1 MPKATKEASKK
12 SNKDLVSKE
21 TSKIQKKSNT
31 KSVAKKETTTKT
43 VPKKAT
49 KPSNATVS
57 KTSKKAPSKK
67 TSAKAKSSKKTTSK
81 STSSK
86 KSTKKSN
93 TSKINLLEY
102 YDLPYR
108 YNQTIVKVLAQ
119 TPKTLFVYWDVSDE
133 DRKNYIKQYGENFFN
148 TTKPVLIIHN
158 VTMNYTFEIEINDF
172 ANCWYFNIND
182 EKCEYVVEL
191 GRRPKDNNTSIPNNY
206 LYVTSSNKI
215 ESPNGH
221 VLFEKAQKTL
231 YYRDVKTNKNYSKDV
246 ANLEFIKYFGRI
258 YNLTSLYK
266 EIYKDENIFDINNPT
281 STFM

>member
-31 KSVAKKETTTKT
+31 KSVAKKETTTKA

-49 KPSNATVS
+49 NSSNATVS

-81 STSSK
+81 NTSSK

-231 YYRDVKTNKNYSKDV
+231 YYRDVKTNKTYSKDV

>member
-12 SNKDLVSKE
+12 SSKVLVSKE
-21 TSKIQKKSNT
+21 TSKIQKKSNS
-31 KSVAKKETTTKT
+31 KSVAKEKNTAKT
-43 VPKKAT
+43 VSKT
-49 KPSNATVS
+49 LSNSTNATVS
-57 KTSKKAPSKK
+57 KTSKKSPSKKASTKAQSKK
-67 TSAKAKSSKKTTSK
+67 TSPKKITKKLPTSK
-81 STSSK
+81 V
-86 KSTKKSN
+86 
-93 TSKINLLEY
+93 NLLEY

-119 TPKTLFVYWDVSDE
+119 TPKTLFVYWDISDE
-133 DRKNYIKQYGENFFN
+133 DRKNYIKQYGEDFFN
-148 TTKPVLIIHN
+148 TTNPVLIIHN

-191 GRRPKDNNTSIPNNY
+191 GRRAKSTDISIPNNY

-231 YYRDVKTNKNYSKDV
+231 YYRDVKTNKTYSKDV
-246 ANLEFIKYFGRI
+246 ANLEFIQYFGRI
-258 YNLTSLYK
+258 YNLSSLYK
-266 EIYKDENIFDINNPT
+266 EIYKDTNIFDINNPT
-281 STFM
+281 SSFM

>member
-12 SNKDLVSKE
+12 SNKDLISKE
-21 TSKIQKKSNT
+21 ISKAQKKSNI
-31 KSVAKKETTTKT
+31 KQVAKKETTPKT
-43 VPKKAT
+43 VSKKAT
-49 KPSNATVS
+49 KSTNATVS
-57 KTSKKAPSKK
+57 KTSQKAPSKK
-67 TSAKAKSSKKTTSK
+67 ASTKSK
-81 STSSK
+81 STKAVAKKNLPKKNAK
-86 KSTKKSN
+86 KSSA
-93 TSKINLLEY
+93 SKINLLEY

-108 YNQTIVKVLAQ
+108 YNQTVVKVLAQ
-119 TPKTLFVYWDVSDE
+119 TPKTLFVYWDISDE
-133 DRKNYIKQYGENFFN
+133 DRKNYVKQYGEDFFN

-191 GRRPKDNNTSIPNNY
+191 GRRPKDNNISIPNNY
-206 LYVTSSNKI
+206 LYVTASNKI

-231 YYRDVKTNKNYSKDV
+231 YYRDVKTNKTYSKDV

-266 EIYKDENIFDINNPT
+266 EIYKDENIFNINNPT